1 DQRRLADDED
11 RGSRVERAQMTSQDQ
26 RGADD
31 LVGRGR
37 NPQARELR
45 RVVAARLQG
54 LVREERDAATSR
66 AQRRDPRRRAGDQD
80 GAPIDRPVEI
90 EEPRSL
96 REPERGDRGRP
107 QRSSGATATW
117 ARSTN
122 GAGISPRST
131 TPMTAMARAS
141 PPAND
146 GATDADCAS
155 GSC

>member
-1 DQRRLADDED
+1 GGVEED
-11 RGSRVERAQMTSQDQ
+11 REAGP
-26 RGADD
+26 G
-31 LVGRGR
+31 
-37 NPQARELR
+37 
-45 RVVAARLQG
+45 
-54 LVREERDAATSR
+54 R
-66 AQRRDPRRRAGDQD
+66 AQRRERRRRAGDQD
-80 GAPIDRPVEI
+80 VTAIDRPVEI
-90 EEPRSL
+90 EEPPSL

-146 GATDADCAS
+146 GTTDADCPS
-155 GSC
+155 GSCMYIVTMTRR